1 MAQVEVGKRVA
12 RAQAYEYDMVEKE
25 PKLVVE
31 PGELFTVETEDALN
45 GLIRSE
51 DRLPVPEVLGPRFR
65 RFELNPC
72 AGPIVVEGAKA
83 GDVLVVSVHDIV
95 VDEQGVTCIVP
106 GVGPLA
112 DSAKYP
118 DCRGPATKIIKHLP
132 GPSGTTSDGQGVF
145 DERIT
150 WDLNPH
156 IGTIGTAPERPVAAG
171 ADTVFGQGPH
181 GGNMDCRDIC
191 KGHKV
196 KLPVAI
202 DGAYLYVGDV
212 HASMADSEFYGIADE
227 SRAEVTLSCELIPQ
241 KEIPWVRLE
250 TPEAIIQLNSFR
262 PLDDAIKQ
270 AFLWLI
276 DWLVEDYG
284 FSPREAYMHMDVNP
298 EVRINVYQMIMLRRI
313 NYTVGVSF
321 PKKFLG

>member
-1 MAQVEVGKRVA
+1 
-12 RAQAYEYDMVEKE
+12 
-25 PKLVVE
+25 VV
-31 PGELFTVETEDALN
+31 N
-45 GLIRSE
+45 I
-51 DRLPVPEVLGPRFR
+51 
-65 RFELNPC
+65 
-72 AGPIVVEGAKA
+72 
-83 GDVLVVSVHDIV
+83 HDIV
-95 VDEQGVTCIVP
+95 VADQGVTCIVQ

-118 DCRGPATKIIKHLP
+118 DCHGPATRIIKHLP
-132 GPSGTTSDGQGVF
+132 GPSGTTSDGKGVF
-145 DERIT
+145 SDRLT

-156 IGTIGTAPERPVAAG
+156 IGTIATAPERPVMAG

-191 KGHKV
+191 KGHKLM
-196 KLPVAI
+196 LPVAVE
-202 DGAYLYVGDV
+202 GAYLYVGDV

-250 TPEAIIQLNSFR
+250 TPEAIIQLHSFR

-270 AFLWLI
+270 AFFWMI
-276 DWLVEDYG
+276 DWLVQDYG

-298 EVRINVYQMIMLRRI
+298 QVRINVYQMIMLRRI

-321 PKKFLG
+321 PKKYLPQAAK